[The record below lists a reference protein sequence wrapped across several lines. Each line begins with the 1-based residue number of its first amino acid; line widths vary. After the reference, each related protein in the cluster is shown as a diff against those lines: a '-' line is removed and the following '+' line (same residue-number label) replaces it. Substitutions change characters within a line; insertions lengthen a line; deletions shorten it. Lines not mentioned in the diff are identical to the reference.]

1 MAVIRVRAPDDV
13 RTSILVAA
21 GARIVG
27 PVRNGVPG
35 VRHVVPDADV
45 LARLPFARIVVPGL
59 YALLDR
65 EAAGDPAHWRDGG
78 RVGDGVL
85 LAECRRSAQLV
96 KAVPLGKKNLTDLTT
111 DCEVLHDSAVPQF
124 MTSESCF
131 Q

>member
-13 RTSILVAA
+13 RTSILMAA

-59 YALLDR
+59 NALLDR
-65 EAAGDPAHWRDGG
+65 EAAGDPAHRRDVG

-85 LAECRRSAQLV
+85 FAECIRSAQLV
-96 KAVPLGKKNLTDLTT
+96 KTVTLGKKK
-111 DCEVLHDSAVPQF
+111 VSRI
-124 MTSESCF
+124 
-131 Q
+131 